1 MGDSPEAIEGQAKL
15 FRVLLA
21 YAKYSPLV
29 GYSQGINRQIPLL
42 PVLGCLDFHFGLEF
56 VCYQN
61 KYVNFMPRTL
71 CYDLKSLI

>member
-29 GYSQGINRQIPLL
+29 GYSQGKL
-42 PVLGCLDFHFGLEF
+42 VKLG
-56 VCYQN
+56 
-61 KYVNFMPRTL
+61 
-71 CYDLKSLI
+71 